1 MNVIQVKIDKNYGK
15 YVLYPICPQAK
26 LFCQLAKTKTIT
38 LEMEC
43 LIKKLGYQIQE
54 QPITRN

>member
-1 MNVIQVKIDKNYGK
+1 MIIQVKIDKNYGR

-38 LEMEC
+38 TEMESI
-43 LIKKLGYQIQE
+43 IKKMGFEIQE
-54 QPITRN
+54 QTITRN

>member
-1 MNVIQVKIDKNYGK
+1 MIIQVRTDKNYGK
-15 YVLYPICPQAK
+15 YVLYPTCPQAK